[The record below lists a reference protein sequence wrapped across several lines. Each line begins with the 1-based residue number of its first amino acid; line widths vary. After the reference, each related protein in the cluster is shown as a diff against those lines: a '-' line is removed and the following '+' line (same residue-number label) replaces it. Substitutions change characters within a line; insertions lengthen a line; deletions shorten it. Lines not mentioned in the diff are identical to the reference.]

1 MTHLSAEEIHN
12 LFLQR
17 QKNQGPLLAQMNR
30 IRSVANY
37 DLVVPLAEMN
47 KNEKVTV
54 ANLLVQGLDQ
64 TSMRIASTMPSPFFP
79 PIRDGSDRSKGS
91 ARMRKR
97 ATLAMWDE
105 NRMGMK
111 LRRRTRHLLAYSLS
125 GVSIRPNFKTLMP
138 EWSVRNPLD
147 TFPAPLSDPDNP
159 VPDDCIFS
167 YMMIANELKRQFPEQ
182 YAKLRLGKITGDTCI
197 TILECLTADY
207 ISLVAIGAAKDEYA
221 NTYENMGLDTVMLES
236 IPNRTG
242 IPLAVVANRVTLD
255 RPRGQYDD
263 MVGMYFDRARLQALN
278 MIAIERGIFPAE
290 YLVARAGETP
300 VVISEADPQRG
311 ILGVVKG
318 GDIQDFQ
325 INPGY
330 KTDTALDRMERQER
344 LEGAIPAE
352 FGGESSTGVR
362 TGRRGDAVLSA
373 GVDYRVQEAQA
384 TFEQSLREEDK
395 IAIAIEKAYWG
406 NTAKSFFLPGKQK
419 DGQST
424 YVPNKIWETDKHYVS
439 YSSAGS
445 DINSLTVMIGQ
456 MLGTKLI
463 SEETARESHP
473 MIADPEMEHDRIQAE
488 GIEAAVFAAFQQQAA
503 DPNGPFQPT
512 DLAHVAKLV
521 LEKDVPLYDAIQRVH
536 QAVQDR
542 QAAQAPQ
549 GSPETMPGLSAPGM
563 ATAQQGGP
571 PAGPPSMQDLMA
583 QLGG

>member
-1 MTHLSAEEIHN
+1 MHMPAEEIHN
-12 LFLQR
+12 LYLQR
-17 QKNQGPLLAQMNR
+17 QKSQGPLLAQMAKM
-30 IRSVANY
+30 RSAANY
-37 DLVVPLAEMN
+37 DLIVPLNELSR
-47 KNEKVTV
+47 NEKASV

-125 GVSIRPNFKTLMP
+125 GVSIRPNFKTLVP
-138 EWSVRNPLD
+138 EWNVRNPLD
-147 TFPAPLSDPDNP
+147 TFPAPLTDPDHP

-167 YMMIANELKRQFPEQ
+167 YTITANQLKHQFPEQ
-182 YAKLRLGKITGDTCI
+182 AAKLRLGKITGDTRV
-197 TILECLTADY
+197 TMLEYLSADY
-207 ISLVAIGAAKDEYA
+207 ISLVAIGTKDDPYG
-221 NTYENMGLDTVMLES
+221 NVYENLGQETVMLES
-236 IPNRTG
+236 LPNRTG
-242 IPLAVVANRVTLD
+242 MPLAVVANRVTLD
-255 RPRGQYDD
+255 KPRGQFDD
-263 MVGMYFDRARLQALN
+263 MISMYYSRARLQALTE
-278 MIAIERGIFPAE
+278 IAIERGIFPAE

-300 VVISEADPQRG
+300 VVITTADPQQG

-318 GDIQDFQ
+318 GDIQQYQ

-384 TFEQSLREEDK
+384 TFEQSLREENK

-406 NTAKSFFLPGKQK
+406 DTSKSFFLPGKQK
-419 DGQST
+419 EGQST

-445 DINSLTVMIGQ
+445 DVNSLTVMIGQ

-473 MIADPEMEHDRIQAE
+473 MIADPELEHDRIQAE
-488 GIEAAVFAAFQQQAA
+488 GIEAAVFASFQQQAA
-503 DPNGPFQPT
+503 DPNGPYQPR
-512 DLAHVAKLV
+512 DLAQIAKYV
-521 LEKDVPLYDAIQRVH
+521 LEEDLPLYTAIARAQ
-536 QAVQDR
+536 QAAQDR
-542 QAAQAPQ
+542 QASVAAP
-549 GSPETMPGLSAPGM
+549 GSPETQLGLSTPGLG
-563 ATAQQGGP
+563 TQQPGGP
-571 PAGPPSMQDLMA
+571 PAGQPSMEALMA